1 MHSNCVD
8 QMLEM
13 MSDVQS
19 QNNKLKKMKL
29 NFRFFKI
36 FIILIIQ
43 VN

>member
-19 QNNKLKKMKL
+19 QNNKLKKNEIKL
-29 NFRFFKI
+29 
-36 FIILIIQ
+36 
-43 VN
+43 